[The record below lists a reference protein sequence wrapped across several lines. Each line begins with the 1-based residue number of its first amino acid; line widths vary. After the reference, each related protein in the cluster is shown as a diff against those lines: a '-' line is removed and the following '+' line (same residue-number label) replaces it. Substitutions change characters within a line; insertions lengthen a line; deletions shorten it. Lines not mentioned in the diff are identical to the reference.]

1 MFRGKV
7 VLGGISVITPKVSRE
22 DKHIDHQILLSGY
35 GNKAIRNISPED
47 SYPPAWCN
55 KNKK

>member
-7 VLGGISVITPKVSRE
+7 VLGGISVITPEVSWE

-35 GNKAIRNISPED
+35 GNKAVRNI
-47 SYPPAWCN
+47 PP
-55 KNKK
+55 